1 MFKFWVPDPVIKFWV
16 AKVNYFQNKK
26 NVFINYYSIFISTFI
41 SKTGHMI
48 DNLNLEDILFI
59 DIETVPEH
67 KEFEDLNPIRQ
78 KLWEQKSAYKRRYEA
93 SLDKSEEDEIT
104 PKAYYKNAGIWA
116 EFGKVICISVGFFN
130 VFNGG
135 KTREFRVKSIFG
147 DDETALLN
155 EFSDLITNYFNSP
168 QKLLCGHN
176 IKEFDIPY
184 LCRRFLIKNLPLP
197 QKLNLFG
204 KKPWE
209 IPHLDTLELW
219 KFGDYKHFT
228 SLKLLTEIL
237 GIASPKDD
245 IDGSQV
251 RGVYYD
257 ENNLKRIA
265 DYCEKDVIAVAQV
278 LLRFSNLK
286 LLQPDQIVHLD

>member
-1 MFKFWVPDPVIKFWV
+1 ML
-16 AKVNYFQNKK
+16 
-26 NVFINYYSIFISTFI
+26 T
-41 SKTGHMI
+41 
-48 DNLNLEDILFI
+48 NLNLEDILFI

-67 KEFEDLNPIRQ
+67 EQFEDLNAAKQ
-78 KLWEQKSAYKRRYEA
+78 KLWEQKSAYKRRYDA
-93 SLDKSEEDEIT
+93 ADGEEISA
-104 PKAYYKNAGIWA
+104 KAYYKNAGIWA

-130 VFNGG
+130 IFNGG
-135 KTREFRVKSIFG
+135 KSEFRVKSIYG
-147 DDETALLN
+147 DDEEVVLK
-155 EFSDLITNYFNSP
+155 EFTDLIENYFNAP

-176 IKEFDIPY
+176 IKEFDVPY
-184 LCRRFLIKNLPLP
+184 LCRRLLVKGLPMP

-219 KFGDYKHFT
+219 KFGDYKHYT

-251 RGVYYD
+251 RSVYYED
-257 ENNLKRIA
+257 NDLKRIA

-278 LLRFSNLK
+278 LLRFSNRP
-286 LLQPDQIVHLD
+286 LLENEHIIHLA